1 MTRVTV
7 GGWHVLCSAGMGAAA
22 LRDRLAA
29 DAGTTHPGDPVGE
42 MYSEPLPAPTGH
54 ALAGFTIRDHFGRK
68 GTSFYDRATSL
79 ATVACHGALEDARP
93 RLDHVPAERVGL
105 VLGTTMGSFKSTC
118 DYSRETLEQ
127 EKPYL
132 VNPLLF
138 PNTVMNC
145 AAGQSAIRFGLRG
158 VNSTIAGGRTAMFQ
172 ALRYAANALDRGHA
186 DAVLAGAVEEF
197 TPHRA
202 WAHHLA
208 GHGVPT
214 GEAAAVFVLGR
225 PTADPGPDRPDAEV
239 LAVATGYGPGGG
251 ERADRALEGC
261 VRRAVRQAEVEP
273 GEIGTVLTGELDA
286 DPDSAAETEYG
297 PAAVALGHR
306 PPRILVGRLFG
317 GCDAATGG
325 LALAAV
331 LARHQAD
338 PAHDGGLSLLTARDP
353 DGAVA
358 AAIVRGWSRAG
369 AGRE

>member
-1 MTRVTV
+1 MSRVAV
-7 GGWHVLCSAGMGAAA
+7 GGWHVLCAAG
-22 LRDRLAA
+22 
-29 DAGTTHPGDPVGE
+29 PGPVGE
-42 MYSEPLPAPTGH
+42 LYPEPLPAPTGH
-54 ALAGFTIRDHFGRK
+54 ALAGFDVRAHFGRK

-79 ATVACHGALEDARP
+79 AAVACHGALEDARP
-93 RLDHVPAERVGL
+93 RLDDVPAERVGL

-158 VNSTIAGGRTAMFQ
+158 VNSTIAGGRTALFQ

-202 WAHHLA
+202 WASHLA
-208 GHGVPT
+208 NQLAGRDVTT

-225 PTADPGPDRPDAEV
+225 PGPGTDADV

-261 VRRAVRQAEVEP
+261 VRRALRQAEVAAEDV
-273 GEIGTVLTGELDA
+273 TAVLTGELDTGPE
-286 DPDSAAETEYG
+286 DEYG
-297 PAAVALGHR
+297 PATAALGHR
-306 PPRILVGRLFG
+306 PPRTLVSRLYG
-317 GCDAATGG
+317 ECDAATGA
-325 LALAAV
+325 LELAAV
-331 LARHQAD
+331 LAGHRDD
-338 PAHDGGLSLLTARDP
+338 PGRDGQLSLLTARDR